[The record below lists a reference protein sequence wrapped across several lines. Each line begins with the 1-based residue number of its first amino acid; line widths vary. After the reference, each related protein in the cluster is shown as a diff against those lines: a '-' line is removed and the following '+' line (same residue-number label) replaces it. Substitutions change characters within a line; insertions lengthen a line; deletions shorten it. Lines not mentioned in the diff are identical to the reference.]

1 MPQDPATRDTA
12 PPPRKPTLARLF
24 WEYLKI
30 SAFVV
35 GGGYAIIAVADE
47 TFGRRL
53 RWLREGELVDRL
65 PVFQMI
71 PGLIAGNSAIYVGLK
86 LFGLAGAAIALAA
99 AVRAALP
106 EKDACVDVRPCAAP
120 ASHVAMRI
128 ERTSAPRGA
137 GGRYVVSVTGPDSP
151 GRIHRIAKVF
161 AAHGA
166 NVEDWR
172 HDLSDPAR
180 TLTIGVVTI
189 PASADL
195 EALRAALDAELAPL
209 GLSTSLLQENIFRAT
224 NEVGPISV
232 LLDPGIPDA
241 GRNAP
246 AR

>member
-1 MPQDPATRDTA
+1 MHDNTRFLVTTA
-12 PPPRKPTLARLF
+12 LPDRVGILRDVTGALYALGANFTDLRQT
-24 WEYLKI
+24 
-30 SAFVV
+30 VV
-35 GGGYAIIAVADE
+35 GGIF
-47 TFGRRL
+47 TL
-53 RWLREGELVDRL
+53 
-65 PVFQMI
+65 
-71 PGLIAGNSAIYVGLK
+71 SAIAE
-86 LFGLAGAAIALAA
+86 FEAPADPAALAA

-128 ERTSAPRGA
+128 ERTSAPRPSGE
-137 GGRYVVSVTGPDSP
+137 RYVVSVTGPDSP

-195 EALRAALDAELAPL
+195 AALRAALDAELAPL
-209 GLSTSLLQENIFRAT
+209 GLSTSLLHENIFRAT

-232 LLDPGIPDA
+232 LLNPATTDSS
-241 GRNAP
+241 RNA
-246 AR
+246 

>member
-1 MPQDPATRDTA
+1 MHDNTRFLVTTA
-12 PPPRKPTLARLF
+12 LPDRVGILRDVTGALYALGANFTDLRQT
-24 WEYLKI
+24 
-30 SAFVV
+30 VV
-35 GGGYAIIAVADE
+35 GGIF
-47 TFGRRL
+47 TL
-53 RWLREGELVDRL
+53 
-65 PVFQMI
+65 
-71 PGLIAGNSAIYVGLK
+71 SAIAE
-86 LFGLAGAAIALAA
+86 FEAPADPAALAG

-128 ERTSAPRGA
+128 ERTSAPRAA
-137 GGRYVVSVTGPDSP
+137 GERYVVSVTGPDSP

-195 EALRAALDAELAPL
+195 AALRAALDAELAPL
-209 GLSTSLLQENIFRAT
+209 GLSTSLLHENIFRAT

-232 LLDPGIPDA
+232 LLDPA
-241 GRNAP
+241 TAAVSRNA
-246 AR
+246 

>member
-1 MPQDPATRDTA
+1 MNDNARFLVTTALPDRVGILRDVTGA
-12 PPPRKPTLARLF
+12 LF
-24 WEYLKI
+24 ALG
-30 SAFVV
+30 ANFTDLRQTVV
-35 GGGYAIIAVADE
+35 GGIF
-47 TFGRRL
+47 TL
-53 RWLREGELVDRL
+53 
-65 PVFQMI
+65 
-71 PGLIAGNSAIYVGLK
+71 SAIAE
-86 LFGLAGAAIALAA
+86 FESPADPAALAA

-128 ERTSAPRGA
+128 ERTSVPRGA

-195 EALRAALDAELAPL
+195 AALRAALDAELAPL

-224 NEVGPISV
+224 NEVGPISA
-232 LLDPGIPDA
+232 LIGGGIA
-241 GRNAP
+241 VSRNSQL
-246 AR
+246 R

>member
-1 MPQDPATRDTA
+1 MNANTRFLVTTA
-12 PPPRKPTLARLF
+12 LPDRVGILRDVTGALF
-24 WEYLKI
+24 DLG
-30 SAFVV
+30 ANFTDLRQTVV
-35 GGGYAIIAVADE
+35 GGIF
-47 TFGRRL
+47 TL
-53 RWLREGELVDRL
+53 
-65 PVFQMI
+65 
-71 PGLIAGNSAIYVGLK
+71 SAIAE
-86 LFGLAGAAIALAA
+86 FESPADPAALVA

-106 EKDACVDVRPCAAP
+106 EQDACVDVRPCAAP

>member
-1 MPQDPATRDTA
+1 MHDNTRFLVTTA
-12 PPPRKPTLARLF
+12 LPDRVGILRDVTGALYALGANFTDLRQT
-24 WEYLKI
+24 
-30 SAFVV
+30 VV
-35 GGGYAIIAVADE
+35 GGIF
-47 TFGRRL
+47 TL
-53 RWLREGELVDRL
+53 
-65 PVFQMI
+65 
-71 PGLIAGNSAIYVGLK
+71 SAIAE
-86 LFGLAGAAIALAA
+86 FEAPADPAALAD

-128 ERTSAPRGA
+128 ERTSAPRPSGE
-137 GGRYVVSVTGPDSP
+137 RYVVSVTGPDSP

-195 EALRAALDAELAPL
+195 AALRAALDAELAPL
-209 GLSTSLLQENIFRAT
+209 GLSTSLLHENIFRAT
-224 NEVGPISV
+224 NEVGPISA
-232 LLDPGIPDA
+232 LLGGETAIS
-241 GRNAP
+241 RNSQL
-246 AR
+246 R

>member
-1 MPQDPATRDTA
+1 MNANTRFLVTTA
-12 PPPRKPTLARLF
+12 LPDRVGILRDVTGALF
-24 WEYLKI
+24 DLG
-30 SAFVV
+30 ANFTDLRQTVV
-35 GGGYAIIAVADE
+35 GGIF
-47 TFGRRL
+47 TL
-53 RWLREGELVDRL
+53 
-65 PVFQMI
+65 
-71 PGLIAGNSAIYVGLK
+71 SAIAE
-86 LFGLAGAAIALAA
+86 FEAPADPAALAA

-106 EKDACVDVRPCAAP
+106 EQDACVDVRPCAAP

-128 ERTSAPRGA
+128 ERTSAPRATGE
-137 GGRYVVSVTGPDSP
+137 RYVVSVTGPDSP

>member
-1 MPQDPATRDTA
+1 MHDNNRFLVTTALPDRVGILRDVTGA
-12 PPPRKPTLARLF
+12 LYALGANFTDLRQT
-24 WEYLKI
+24 
-30 SAFVV
+30 VV
-35 GGGYAIIAVADE
+35 GGIF
-47 TFGRRL
+47 TL
-53 RWLREGELVDRL
+53 
-65 PVFQMI
+65 
-71 PGLIAGNSAIYVGLK
+71 SAIAE
-86 LFGLAGAAIALAA
+86 FEAPADPAALAA

-128 ERTSAPRGA
+128 ERTSAPRAA
-137 GGRYVVSVTGPDSP
+137 GERYVVSVTGPDSP

-195 EALRAALDAELAPL
+195 AALRAALDAELAPL
-209 GLSTSLLQENIFRAT
+209 GLSTSLLHENIFRAT
-224 NEVGPISV
+224 NEVGPIRT
-232 LLDPGIPDA
+232 LLGDGA
-241 GRNAP
+241 AVSRNSP
-246 AR
+246 PSTPS

>member
-1 MPQDPATRDTA
+1 MHDNTRFLVTTA
-12 PPPRKPTLARLF
+12 LPDRVGILRDVTGALYALGANFTDLRQT
-24 WEYLKI
+24 
-30 SAFVV
+30 VV
-35 GGGYAIIAVADE
+35 GGIF
-47 TFGRRL
+47 TL
-53 RWLREGELVDRL
+53 
-65 PVFQMI
+65 
-71 PGLIAGNSAIYVGLK
+71 SAIAE
-86 LFGLAGAAIALAA
+86 FEAPADPAALAA

-128 ERTSAPRGA
+128 ERTSAPRPSGE
-137 GGRYVVSVTGPDSP
+137 RYVVSVTGPDSP

-195 EALRAALDAELAPL
+195 AALRAALDAELAPL
-209 GLSTSLLQENIFRAT
+209 GLSTSLLHENIFRAT

-232 LLDPGIPDA
+232 LLNPATADSP
-241 GRNAP
+241 RNA
-246 AR
+246 

>member
-1 MPQDPATRDTA
+1 MHDNNRFLVTTALPDRVGILRDVTGA
-12 PPPRKPTLARLF
+12 LYALGANFTDLRQT
-24 WEYLKI
+24 
-30 SAFVV
+30 VV
-35 GGGYAIIAVADE
+35 GGIF
-47 TFGRRL
+47 TL
-53 RWLREGELVDRL
+53 
-65 PVFQMI
+65 
-71 PGLIAGNSAIYVGLK
+71 SAIAE
-86 LFGLAGAAIALAA
+86 FEAPADPAALAA

-128 ERTSAPRGA
+128 ERTSAPRAA
-137 GGRYVVSVTGPDSP
+137 GERYVVSVTGPDSP

-195 EALRAALDAELAPL
+195 AALRAALDAELAPL
-209 GLSTSLLQENIFRAT
+209 GLSTSLLHENIFRAT
-224 NEVGPISV
+224 NEVGPISA
-232 LLDPGIPDA
+232 LLDPA
-241 GRNAP
+241 TAAVSRNA
-246 AR
+246 